1 MTCLFVFQIGF
12 SSASS
17 RCEVSALRAENRF
30 ERKKKQTNKLSTRLK
45 WNKQIKVE
53 QQTSNAPEIKDEGK
67 RRPICAICN
76 PLYIFLAEFKN
87 CSSVKYESQ
96 RRNLCSLCSL
106 GFHYGRK
113 GERLIALVFQSSLL
127 PFVTFELW
135 KHICLTRSRDF
146 VKFMS
151 KCVLRPYFQN

>member
-1 MTCLFVFQIGF
+1 MLKTESETGERRARLTCLFVFQIGF

-113 GERLIALVFQSSLL
+113 GERLLDDFQII
-127 PFVTFELW
+127 TW
-135 KHICLTRSRDF
+135 TCLHR
-146 VKFMS
+146 
-151 KCVLRPYFQN
+151 KCLFIDRNVSQNI